1 MDKLITI
8 KIIAAND
15 TPLLIFGCVGTNRES
30 NQLVTLEDAFEAAA
44 SFIKNHELKTR
55 TNSESES

>member
-30 NQLVTLEDAFEAAA
+30 NQLVTLEDAFEAA
-44 SFIKNHELKTR
+44 FGYEK
-55 TNSESES
+55 

>member
-15 TPLLIFGCVGTNRES
+15 IPLLIFGYVGTNKKP
-30 NQLVTLEDAFEAAA
+30 NQLVTLEDAFEAA
-44 SFIKNHELKTR
+44 FGYEK
-55 TNSESES
+55 